1 MQKSRRISIAKDTVE
16 VIKNGFYI
24 NQKNEKVDIAEIQEQ
39 AQRNSELFEA
49 KDNFMLEA
57 HYEPLKSVKSVKRK
71 IYTQN
76 ESVMVVIDN
85 LLKAN
90 NEPVF
95 CLNFASAKNIGGG
108 FLTGAQA
115 QEESIARVTGLS
127 ACCFEFFEEYYEFHR
142 SRKSMLYT
150 DTMIYSP
157 HVPIF
162 KNDEGE
168 YLDEPQKVSILT
180 SAAVNAGVV
189 RRQERNK
196 IDQIIPVMYQRIEK
210 VLAIAHRNDYKNL
223 VLGAWGC
230 GVFQNEPADIAKIF
244 HELLTTK
251 FENCF
256 EEVVFAIKTN
266 DEKIINPF
274 LKKFHHK

>member
-24 NQKNEKVDIAEIQEQ
+24 NQKGEKVDISEIQEQ

-57 HYEPLKSVKSVKRK
+57 HYEPLKSVKRK

-85 LLKAN
+85 LLKAKK
-90 NEPVF
+90 EPVF

-108 FLTGAQA
+108 FLTGAEA

-127 ACCFEFFEEYYEFHR
+127 ACCFEFFEEYYQFHR
-142 SRKSMLYT
+142 SIKTMLYT

-157 HVPIF
+157 NVPIF

-168 YLDEPQKVSILT
+168 YLDQPKKVSILT

-189 RRQERNK
+189 KRQERNK
-196 IDQIIPVMYQRIEK
+196 IDEIIPVMYQRIEK
-210 VLAIAHRNDYKNL
+210 VLAIAHQKEYKYL

-230 GVFQNEPADIAKIF
+230 GVFQNEPADIATIF

-266 DEKIINPF
+266 QEKIINPF
-274 LKKFHHK
+274 LDYFPENE

>member
-24 NQKNEKVDIAEIQEQ
+24 NQKNEKVDISEIQEY

-49 KDNFMLEA
+49 NDNFMLEA
-57 HYEPLKSVKSVKRK
+57 HYEPLKSVKKK
-71 IYTQN
+71 YYTQN

-127 ACCFEFFEEYYEFHR
+127 ACCFEFFEEYYQFHR

-157 HVPIF
+157 NVPIF

-168 YLDEPQKVSILT
+168 YLDKPQKVSILT

-189 RRQERNK
+189 KCQERDK
-196 IDQIIPVMYQRIEK
+196 IEQIIPVMYQRTEK
-210 VLAIAHRNDYKNL
+210 VLAIAHRNGYKNL

-244 HELLTTK
+244 HDLLTTK

-266 DEKIINPF
+266 QEKIINPF
-274 LKKFHHK
+274 LKYFPEY

>member
-1 MQKSRRISIAKDTVE
+1 MQKSKRIAIAKDTVKIIE
-16 VIKNGFYI
+16 DGFYI
-24 NQKNEKVDIAEIQEQ
+24 NQKNKKVDISEIQKYSQ
-39 AQRNSELFEA
+39 LNSELFEEE
-49 KDNFMLEA
+49 DNSMLKE
-57 HYEPLKSVKSVKRK
+57 HYQPLPNNITKFS
-71 IYTQN
+71 TQN

-85 LLKAN
+85 FLKEKKA
-90 NEPVF
+90 PVF

-127 ACCFEFFEEYYEFHR
+127 ACCFEFFDEYYQFHR
-142 SRKSMLYT
+142 GRKTMLYT

-157 HVPIF
+157 DVPIF

-168 YLDEPQKVSILT
+168 YLDTPQKISILT

-189 RRQERNK
+189 RRQEPKR
-196 IDQIIPVMYQRIEK
+196 IDKIIPTMYQRTEK
-210 VLAIAHRNDYKNL
+210 VLAIAHQKGYKYL

-230 GVFQNEPADIAKIF
+230 GVFQNIPIDIATIF
-244 HELLTTK
+244 HELLTGK

-266 DEKIINPF
+266 QEKIISPF
-274 LKKFHHK
+274 EKYF

>member
-24 NQKNEKVDIAEIQEQ
+24 NQKNEKVDISEIQEQ
-39 AQRNSELFEA
+39 AQKNSELFED

-57 HYEPLKSVKSVKRK
+57 HYEPLKSVKRK
-71 IYTQN
+71 FYTQN

-127 ACCFEFFEEYYEFHR
+127 ACCFEFFEEYYQFHR

-157 HVPIF
+157 AVPIF

-189 RRQERNK
+189 KRQERK
-196 IDQIIPVMYQRIEK
+196 RIDKIIPVMHQRTEK
-210 VLAIAHRNDYKNL
+210 VLAIAHRNGYKNL

-230 GVFQNEPADIAKIF
+230 GVFQNEPKDIAKIF
-244 HELLTTK
+244 YELLTTK
-251 FENCF
+251 FEDCF

-266 DEKIINPF
+266 QEKIINPF
-274 LKKFHHK
+274 LKYFP

>member
-24 NQKNEKVDIAEIQEQ
+24 NQKGEKVDISKIQEQ
-39 AQRNSELFEA
+39 AQKNSELFEA

-57 HYEPLKSVKSVKRK
+57 HYEPLKSIKRK
-71 IYTQN
+71 FYTQN

-127 ACCFEFFEEYYEFHR
+127 ACCFEFFEEYYQFHR

-157 HVPIF
+157 NVPIF

-168 YLDEPQKVSILT
+168 YLDKPQKVSILT

-189 RRQERNK
+189 KRQERK
-196 IDQIIPVMYQRIEK
+196 RIDQIIPVMYQRTEK
-210 VLAIAHRNDYKNL
+210 VLAIAHRNGYKNL

-244 HELLTTK
+244 YELLTTK

-274 LKKFHHK
+274 LKYFPEN

>member
-24 NQKNEKVDIAEIQEQ
+24 NQKNEKIDIAEIQEQ

-57 HYEPLKSVKSVKRK
+57 HYEPLPNTTTKFS
-71 IYTQN
+71 TQN

-85 LLKAN
+85 LLKAKK
-90 NEPVF
+90 EPVF

-127 ACCFEFFEEYYEFHR
+127 ACCFEFFEEYYQFHR

-157 HVPIF
+157 AVPIF

-189 RRQERNK
+189 KRQEPNN
-196 IDQIIPVMYQRIEK
+196 IDKIIPAMYQRTEK
-210 VLAIAHRNDYKNL
+210 VLAIAHRKGYKNL

-230 GVFQNEPADIAKIF
+230 GVFQNEPEDIAKIF
-244 HELLTTK
+244 YELLTTK

-256 EEVVFAIKTN
+256 EEIVFAIKTN
-266 DEKIINPF
+266 QDKIIDPF
-274 LKKFHHK
+274 LKYF